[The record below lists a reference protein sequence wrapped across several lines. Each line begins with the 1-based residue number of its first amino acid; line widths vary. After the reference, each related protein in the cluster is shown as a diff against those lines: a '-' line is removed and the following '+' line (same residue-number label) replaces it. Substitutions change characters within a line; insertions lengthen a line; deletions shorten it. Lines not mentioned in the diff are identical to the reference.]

1 MAYKILVINPG
12 GGSTKIAYYE
22 DEREVKRESIRHS
35 PEELSK
41 FPDTLSQLPY
51 RKKMIEEKLTEWG
64 IQVSKLSGVVGRGAP
79 LKPLESGT
87 YLVNEKM
94 VNDIKTGRVQAD
106 HPSNL
111 GALLAREFAEEH
123 NIPAFIVDP
132 VSVDEFIPES
142 RISGLPEI
150 ERKSLSHALN
160 MKMVAR
166 KAAEEIGKKY
176 EELNMVIVHLGTG
189 ISIGAHQRGKQID
202 VNNANDG
209 GPFSPQRTGS
219 LPVTQLVKL
228 CYEGKYNK
236 KQMIEKI
243 TKKGGLLAYLG
254 TDDIEEV
261 EKKIDNG
268 DEHAR
273 LVYEAM
279 IMQIAKEIGAMA
291 TVLYGD
297 VDAIVITGGMAHS
310 RRLVEKIKERIR
322 FITREIFVYPG
333 ENELEALALGALRV
347 LKGIEKPK
355 VYN

>member
-228 CYEGKYNK
+228 CYSGRYTE
-236 KQMIEKI
+236 KQMIEKL

-254 TDDIEEV
+254 TDDISEV
-261 EKKIDNG
+261 EKRIDSG
-268 DEHAR
+268 DEYAK
-273 LVYEAM
+273 LIYSAM
-279 IMQIAKEIGAMA
+279 IIQIAKEIGAMSA
-291 TVLYGD
+291 VLEGD
-297 VDAIVITGGMAHS
+297 VDCIVITGGMAHS
-310 RRLVEKIKERIR
+310 ERVVNEIKKKIK
-322 FITREIFVYPG
+322 FITEKIFVYPG

-347 LKGIEKPK
+347 LRKEEEVKN
-355 VYN
+355 YE